1 MEEQGHSSLSFD
13 SSNDY
18 SGLDQSYSPSE
29 VPPTTPRRGSLG
41 HSDISMDSSYSSVLD
56 KSRSPYDFVSTP
68 SRMGSA
74 MYPPHDPSGGMPV
87 APPNSRQ
94 IMGTTHSFSMDGH
107 IPYSLN
113 QESGFYAPS
122 RPRPYYQQSFDQPPV
137 VIYFEVKVLIS
148 IHVSLSLVVHGR

>member
-1 MEEQGHSSLSFD
+1 MIIV
-13 SSNDY
+13 
-18 SGLDQSYSPSE
+18 GLDQSYSPSE

-56 KSRSPYDFVSTP
+56 KSRSPYEFVSTP

-74 MYPPHDPSGGMPV
+74 MYPPYDPSGGMPV

-137 VIYFEVKVLIS
+137 VIYFEVKVFLIS